1 MKISSISG
9 LLISKSS
16 GGVNMNYK
24 PQIAI
29 IGSRSLPENSLL
41 LVEDISK
48 ALVDEGFRI
57 VTGGIGTLQK
67 AAQRGAKKSDKSGDG
82 DTIAILPGFDPRP
95 AVGYADIIIPTGLD
109 VLRNAIVANSDVV
122 ICVCGGSGTLS
133 EIAFAWQLNRPILS
147 IGGGG
152 WSSNLAGVTIDH
164 RFPDYKIVDC
174 SDSSIDEVIDTV
186 KRLNAENRT
195 RHAGIS

>member
-1 MKISSISG
+1 VS
-9 LLISKSS
+9 
-16 GGVNMNYK
+16 YK

-29 IGSRSLPENSLL
+29 IGSRNLGKKSLSLIEN
-41 LVEDISK
+41 ISK

-67 AAQRGAKKSDKSGDG
+67 AAHKGAKTSDKSGDG
-82 DTIAILPGFDPRP
+82 DTIAILPGFDPGP
-95 AVGYADIIIPTGLD
+95 AVGHADIIIPTGMD

-122 ICVCGGSGTLS
+122 ICIEGGAGTLS